1 MSPKASLLRDEARPS
16 CFARATTRDAFGR
29 VKRAHRVGR
38 EAKKQR
44 VMPESMHALS
54 SVSDRELRERLS
66 SAVSAEQL
74 ASADVIFHL
83 AELDRRKLYLE
94 DACSSL
100 FAYCVERLGYSED
113 GASKRVRVA
122 RLVLRFPQ
130 ALDELASGAIHL
142 TGLFLLSGHLT
153 EDNADRLI
161 AEARGK
167 SKRQLEELLARWAP
181 RSDVPATITPSGP
194 EPARAELSTMSGTG
208 GSELS
213 APPPSAHRP
222 RVEPLSATSFRV
234 EFTASATLRDKL
246 EHARNLL
253 SHAVPSGDLATLIE
267 RAIDQLIAVE
277 TKRRAGAGQ
286 PRKRRETRAGSRHVP
301 VEVQRAVRERDGNQ
315 CTFVDAE
322 GRRCSEK
329 RFLTIEHVDPYAMG
343 GPTTVDNCCLLCSA
357 HNAHRARQ
365 VYGEQHVRKKVS
377 EARAGREARGVSAG
391 TAAELK
397 SEVFEK
403 VLAALLH
410 SGFKRH
416 EARRALEQVRSL
428 GVEPQLEPVLRG
440 ALAVLTP

>member
-1 MSPKASLLRDEARPS
+1 LFFFHATRRAAILRPEQTS
-16 CFARATTRDAFGR
+16 CEF
-29 VKRAHRVGR
+29 
-38 EAKKQR
+38 
-44 VMPESMHALS
+44 L
-54 SVSDRELRERLS
+54 
-66 SAVSAEQL
+66 
-74 ASADVIFHL
+74 
-83 AELDRRKLYLE
+83 
-94 DACSSL
+94 
-100 FAYCVERLGYSED
+100 RLGRTVYFRSP
-113 GASKRVRVA
+113 
-122 RLVLRFPQ
+122 PQ

-301 VEVQRAVRERDGNQ
+301 VKIDSPAEPEEFVGWCAQSRAP
-315 CTFVDAE
+315 
-322 GRRCSEK
+322 S
-329 RFLTIEHVDPYAMG
+329 
-343 GPTTVDNCCLLCSA
+343 
-357 HNAHRARQ
+357 
-365 VYGEQHVRKKVS
+365 
-377 EARAGREARGVSAG
+377 
-391 TAAELK
+391 
-397 SEVFEK
+397 
-403 VLAALLH
+403 
-410 SGFKRH
+410 
-416 EARRALEQVRSL
+416 
-428 GVEPQLEPVLRG
+428 
-440 ALAVLTP
+440 

>member
-1 MSPKASLLRDEARPS
+1 
-16 CFARATTRDAFGR
+16 
-29 VKRAHRVGR
+29 
-38 EAKKQR
+38 
-44 VMPESMHALS
+44 MHALS
-54 SVSDRELRERLS
+54 SVSNRELRERLS

-153 EDNADRLI
+153 EDNANRLI

-322 GRRCSEK
+322 GRRCSENRPSGRAGGAPSADANSRK
-329 RFLTIEHVDPYAMG
+329 EPSRVRTLNTSGFLTIEHVDPYAMG

-377 EARAGREARGVSAG
+377 EARAGREASGVSAG